1 MTPIEIVAPE
11 KVGFSATRLGRIG
24 DLMRRY
30 VDSGKLAGT
39 LSLVSRRGQ
48 VVYFDDYGQRD
59 MEAGARGAGAE
70 MTLDTLFRIYSMTKP
85 ITSVAALMLYEDGHF
100 LLDDPIA
107 DYLPAF
113 ADVQVCVGM
122 DATGM
127 RLARP
132 ERAPTVR
139 DLMRHTAGLSYGWFQ
154 DTPVDQAYRDAKMDQ
169 RQYNLEEGVD
179 RLAKLP
185 LVYHPGRGWRYSF
198 STDVLGRLVE
208 VLSGESLD
216 EFFQHNILG
225 PLGMNDTAFQVAPE
239 KVDRFAACYTLPN
252 QTGFIADGSPPPP
265 ADAKLA
271 LMEDPATSRFTQPPV
286 FLSGGGGLV
295 ASTADYLRFCQML
308 LNGGVLDGTRLLG
321 RKTVETMTMNHLPAE
336 LIPFGVSVP
345 DPGQGF
351 GLGVK
356 VLVDQAASGRLGSLG
371 MYGWGGAATT
381 TFWIDP
387 AEELIGIFMTQF
399 MPSGYYPVTTQFQR
413 TVYQAL
419 VD

>member
-11 KVGFSATRLGRIG
+11 KAGFSATRLGRIG
-24 DLMRRY
+24 DLTRRY
-30 VDSGKLAGT
+30 VDGGKLAGAV
-39 LSLVSRRGQ
+39 SLVSRRGK

-59 MEAGARGAGAE
+59 REAGAE
-70 MTLDTLFRIYSMTKP
+70 MTLDTLFRLYSMTKP

-122 DATGM
+122 DVTGM

-132 ERAPTVR
+132 ERPPSVR

-169 RQYNLEEGVD
+169 RQYSLTEGVEQ
-179 RLAKLP
+179 LAKLP
-185 LVYHPGRGWRYSF
+185 LVYHPGRAWRYSYA
-198 STDVLGRLVE
+198 TDVLGRLVE

-216 EFFQHNILG
+216 EFLQRHILG
-225 PLGMNDTAFQVAPE
+225 PLGMRDTAFQVAPE
-239 KVDRFAACYTLPN
+239 KVERFAACYTLPN
-252 QTGFIADGSPPPP
+252 NAQFIADGSTPSP
-265 ADAKLA
+265 ADTTLA
-271 LMEDPATSRFTQPPV
+271 LMETPATSRFTKPPV

-295 ASTADYLRFCQML
+295 GSTADYLRFCQML
-308 LNGGVLDGTRLLG
+308 LNRGVLDGVRLLG
-321 RKTVETMTMNHLPAE
+321 RKTVELMTMNHLPAE
-336 LIPFGVSVP
+336 LIPINISMP
-345 DPGQGF
+345 DPGAGF

-356 VLVDQAASGRLGSLG
+356 VLVDQAVSGRLGSPG

-399 MPSGYYPVTTQFQR
+399 MPSGHYPVTTQFQR

>member
-11 KVGFSATRLGRIG
+11 KAGFSATRLGRIG
-24 DLMRRY
+24 DVMRRY
-30 VDSGKLAGT
+30 VDGGKLAGT
-39 LSLVSRRGQ
+39 VSLVSRRGQ

-59 MEAGARGAGAE
+59 REAGAE

-85 ITSVAALMLYEDGHF
+85 ITSVAALMLFEEGHY

-107 DYLPAF
+107 NFLPAF

-122 DATGM
+122 DMTGM

-132 ERAPTVR
+132 ERPPTVR
-139 DLMRHTAGLSYGWFQ
+139 DLMRHTAGLSYGWHQ
-154 DTPVDQAYRDAKMDQ
+154 DTPVDQAYRDAGIKIHPE
-169 RQYNLEEGVD
+169 YNLAEMVD

-185 LVYHPGRGWRYSF
+185 LVYHPGRAWRYSF
-198 STDVLGRLVE
+198 ATDVLGRLVE
-208 VLSGESLD
+208 VWSGESLD
-216 EFFQHNILG
+216 EFLQRHIFA
-225 PLGMNDTAFQVAPE
+225 PLGMTDTAFQVVPE
-239 KVDRFAACYTLPN
+239 KLDRFATCYTLPDMA
-252 QTGFIADGSPPPP
+252 GYV
-265 ADAKLA
+265 ADAESGNGPRRLVVQDA
-271 LMEDPATSRFTQPPV
+271 PETSKYTKPPV

-308 LNGGVLDGTRLLG
+308 LNGGVLDGTRILG
-321 RKTVETMTMNHLPAE
+321 RKTVELMTMNHLPPE
-336 LIPFGVSVP
+336 LIPIAITVP
-345 DPGQGF
+345 DPGAGF

-356 VLVDQAASGRLGSLG
+356 VLVDQAASGRLGSPG

-381 TFWIDP
+381 VFWIDP

-419 VD
+419 V

>member
-11 KVGFSATRLGRIG
+11 RAGFSATRLGRIG

-30 VDSGKLAGT
+30 VDPGKLVGT
-39 LSLVSRRGQ
+39 VSLVSRRGQ

-59 MEAGARGAGAE
+59 REAGAE

-85 ITSVAALMLYEDGHF
+85 ITSVAALMLFEEGHY

-107 DYLPAF
+107 NYLPAF
-113 ADVQVCVGM
+113 ADVQVCAGM
-122 DATGM
+122 DITGM
-127 RLARP
+127 RLVRP
-132 ERAPTVR
+132 ERPPTVR

-154 DTPVDQAYRDAKMDQ
+154 DTPVDQAYRDAQMDQ
-169 RQYNLEEGVD
+169 RQYSLAEGVD

-185 LVYHPGRGWRYSF
+185 LVYHPGRAWRYSF
-198 STDVLGRLVE
+198 ATDVLGRLVE
-208 VLSGESLD
+208 VWSGESLD
-216 EFFQHNILG
+216 EFFQRHIFG

-239 KVDRFAACYTLPN
+239 KIDRFATCYTLPDMA
-252 QTGFIADGSPPPP
+252 GYIADGASAPNRRSLVVQ
-265 ADAKLA
+265 DT
-271 LMEDPATSRFTQPPV
+271 PATSQFAKPPL

-295 ASTADYLRFCQML
+295 ASAADYLRFCQML

-321 RKTVETMTMNHLPAE
+321 RKTVELMTMNHLPAE
-336 LIPFGVSVP
+336 LIPIAVSIP
-345 DPGQGF
+345 DPGAGF

-356 VLVDQAASGRLGSLG
+356 VLVDQAASGRLGSPG

-387 AEELIGIFMTQF
+387 VEELIGIFMTQF

-419 VD
+419 VG

>member
-11 KVGFSATRLGRIG
+11 RVGFSSTRLGRIG
-24 DLMRRY
+24 DVMRRY

-39 LSLVSRRGQ
+39 VSLVYRRGQ
-48 VVYFDDYGQRD
+48 VVYFDDYGRRNLD
-59 MEAGARGAGAE
+59 TGAE
-70 MTLDTLFRIYSMTKP
+70 MTLDTIFRIYSMTKP
-85 ITSVAALMLYEDGHF
+85 ITTVAALMLFEEGHF

-107 DYLPAF
+107 NFLPEF

-122 DATGM
+122 DMAGM
-127 RLARP
+127 RLAPP

-169 RQYNLEEGVD
+169 RGYSLAEGVE

-185 LVYHPGRGWRYSF
+185 LVYHPGRAWRYSYA
-198 STDVLGRLVE
+198 TDVLGRLVE
-208 VLSGESLD
+208 VWSGESLD
-216 EFFQHNILG
+216 EFFHRHILG
-225 PLGMNDTAFQVAPE
+225 PLGMTDTAFHVAPE
-239 KVDRFAACYTLPN
+239 KLDRFAACYTRADIP
-252 QTGFIADGSPPPP
+252 GFMTDGSAASDSKELVVQDAPETSSYATPP
-265 ADAKLA
+265 L
-271 LMEDPATSRFTQPPV
+271 FV
-286 FLSGGGGLV
+286 SGGGGLV
-295 ASTADYLRFCQML
+295 GTTADYLRFCQML
-308 LNGGVLDGTRLLG
+308 LNGGALDGVRLLG
-321 RKTVETMTMNHLPAE
+321 RKTVEVMTMNHLPPE
-336 LIPFGVSVP
+336 LIPIAVSLP
-345 DPGQGF
+345 DPGAGF

-356 VLVDQAASGRLGSLG
+356 VLVDQAASGRLGSPG

-387 AEELIGIFMTQF
+387 AEEMIGIFMTQF
-399 MPSGYYPVTTQFQR
+399 MPSGHYPVTTQFQR

>member
-11 KVGFSATRLGRIG
+11 KAGFSATRLGRIG

-30 VDSGKLAGT
+30 VDTGKLAGT
-39 LSLVSRRGQ
+39 VSLVSRRGQ

-59 MEAGARGAGAE
+59 REANAE
-70 MTLDTLFRIYSMTKP
+70 MTLDTVFRIYSMTKP
-85 ITSVAALMLYEDGHF
+85 ITSVAGLMLFEDGHF

-122 DATGM
+122 DITGM

-139 DLMRHTAGLSYGWFQ
+139 DLMRHTAGLSYGWHQ
-154 DTPVDQAYRDAKMDQ
+154 DTPVDQAYRDAKMSE
-169 RQYNLEEGVD
+169 RQYSLAEGVD
-179 RLAKLP
+179 QLAKLP
-185 LVYHPGRGWRYSF
+185 LAYHPGQAWRYSY

-208 VLSGESLD
+208 VWSGESLD
-216 EFFQHNILG
+216 DFFQRNIFG
-225 PLGMNDTAFQVAPE
+225 PLGMTDTAFQVAPE

-252 QTGFIADGSPPPP
+252 NTGFIADGSALSP
-265 ADAKLA
+265 ADVTLA
-271 LMEDPATSRFTQPPV
+271 LMEAPATSRFAKPPV

-308 LNGGVLDGTRLLG
+308 LNGGVLDGARLLG
-321 RKTVETMTMNHLPAE
+321 RKTVELMTMNHLPAA
-336 LIPFGVSVP
+336 LIPIAISMP
-345 DPGQGF
+345 DAGAGF

-356 VLVDQAASGRLGSLG
+356 VLVDQAASGRLGSPG
-371 MYGWGGAATT
+371 IYGWGGAATT
-381 TFWIDP
+381 VFWIDP
-387 AEELIGIFMTQF
+387 VEEVIGIFMTQF
-399 MPSGYYPVTTQFQR
+399 MPSGHYPVTTQFQR

>member
-11 KVGFSATRLGRIG
+11 KAGFSATRLGRIG
-24 DLMRRY
+24 DVMRRY
-30 VDSGKLAGT
+30 VDGGKLAGT
-39 LSLVSRRGQ
+39 VSLVSRRGK
-48 VVYFDDYGQRD
+48 VVYFDDYGQRNL
-59 MEAGARGAGAE
+59 ETGAE

-85 ITSVAALMLYEDGHF
+85 ITSVAALMLFEEGHY

-107 DYLPAF
+107 NFLPAF

-122 DATGM
+122 DMAGM

-132 ERAPTVR
+132 ERPPTVR
-139 DLMRHTAGLSYGWFQ
+139 DLMRHTAGLSYGWLQ
-154 DTPVDQAYRDAKMDQ
+154 DTPVDQTYRDAGIKIHPEYD
-169 RQYNLEEGVD
+169 LAEGVEK
-179 RLAKLP
+179 LAKLP
-185 LVYHPGRGWRYSF
+185 LAYHPGWAWRYSYA
-198 STDVLGRLVE
+198 TDVLGRLVE

-216 EFFQHNILG
+216 EFFQRHIFG
-225 PLGMNDTAFQVAPE
+225 PLGMHDTAFHVPAE
-239 KVDRFAACYTLPN
+239 KIDRFSAVYALT
-252 QTGFIADGSPPPP
+252 
-265 ADAKLA
+265 DAKDFASTLSA
-271 LMEDPATSRFTQPPV
+271 IPKPGATLQSMESSNSKFTTPPL

-308 LNGGVLDGTRLLG
+308 LNRGVLDGTRLLG
-321 RKTVETMTMNHLPAE
+321 RKTVDLMTMNHLPPE
-336 LIPFGVSVP
+336 LIPIAVTVP
-345 DPGQGF
+345 DPGAGF

-356 VLVDQAASGRLGSLG
+356 VLVDQAASGRLGSPG

-387 AEELIGIFMTQF
+387 VEEIIGIFMTQF

>member
-30 VDSGKLAGT
+30 VDGGKLAGT
-39 LSLVSRRGQ
+39 VSLVSRRGQ

-59 MEAGARGAGAE
+59 REAGAE

-107 DYLPAF
+107 NFLPAF

-122 DATGM
+122 DPTGM
-127 RLARP
+127 RLACP
-132 ERAPTVR
+132 ERPPTVR
-139 DLMRHTAGLSYGWFQ
+139 DLMRHTAGLSYGWHH

-169 RQYNLEEGVD
+169 RQYSLTEGVD
-179 RLAKLP
+179 MLAKLP
-185 LVYHPGRGWRYSF
+185 LVYHPGTAWRYSF
-198 STDVLGRLVE
+198 ATDVLGRLVE
-208 VLSGESLD
+208 VWSGEALD
-216 EFFQHNILG
+216 EFLQRHIFG
-225 PLGMNDTAFQVAPE
+225 PLGMTDTAFQVAPE
-239 KVDRFAACYTLPN
+239 KIDRFAACYTLPN
-252 QTGFIADGSPPPP
+252 NSGFVADASAPSP
-265 ADAKLA
+265 ADAKLL
-271 LMEDPATSRFTQPPV
+271 LMEAPATSRFAKPPI

-295 ASTADYLRFCQML
+295 ASTGDYLRFCQML
-308 LNGGVLDGTRLLG
+308 LNGGVLDGARILG
-321 RKTVETMTMNHLPAE
+321 RKTVELMTMNHLPPE
-336 LIPFGVSVP
+336 LIPIAVSIP
-345 DPGQGF
+345 DPGAGF

-356 VLVDQAASGRLGSLG
+356 VLVDQAASGRLGSPG

-387 AEELIGIFMTQF
+387 AEEIIGIFMTQF

>member
-11 KVGFSATRLGRIG
+11 KAGFSATRLGRIG

-30 VDSGKLAGT
+30 VDGGKLAGT
-39 LSLVSRRGQ
+39 VSLVSRRGK

-59 MEAGARGAGAE
+59 REAGAE

-85 ITSVAALMLYEDGHF
+85 ITTVAALMLYEDGHF

-107 DYLPAF
+107 NFLPAF
-113 ADVQVCVGM
+113 ADVQVCAGM

-127 RLARP
+127 RLVRP
-132 ERAPTVR
+132 ERPPTVR

-169 RQYNLEEGVD
+169 RQYTLTEGVEM
-179 RLAKLP
+179 LAKLP
-185 LVYHPGRGWRYSF
+185 LVYHPGRAWRYSF
-198 STDVLGRLVE
+198 ATDVLGRLVE

-216 EFFQHNILG
+216 EFFQRHIFG
-225 PLGMNDTAFQVAPE
+225 PLGMQDTAFSVAPE
-239 KVDRFAACYTLPN
+239 KIDRFAACYTVSSAGQFTATP
-252 QTGFIADGSPPPP
+252 GADSAP
-265 ADAKLA
+265 ARTLT
-271 LMEDPATSRFTQPPV
+271 LMEAPASSRFAKPPL

-295 ASTADYLRFCQML
+295 ASTGDYLRFCQML
-308 LNGGVLDGTRLLG
+308 LNRGVVDGVRLLG

-336 LIPFGVSVP
+336 LIPINVSVP
-345 DPGQGF
+345 DPGAGF

-356 VLVDQAASGRLGSLG
+356 VLVDQAASGRLGSPG

-387 AEELIGIFMTQF
+387 VEEIIGIFMTQF
-399 MPSGYYPVTTQFQR
+399 MPSGHYPITTEFQR
-413 TVYQAL
+413 TVYQAV

>member
-11 KVGFSATRLGRIG
+11 RAGFSATRLGRIG
-24 DLMRRY
+24 DVMRRY
-30 VDSGKLAGT
+30 VDAGKLAGT
-39 LSLVSRRGQ
+39 VSLVSRRGQ
-48 VVYFDDYGQRD
+48 VVYFDDYGQRNL
-59 MEAGARGAGAE
+59 ETGAE

-85 ITSVAALMLYEDGHF
+85 ITSVAALMLFEDGHY

-122 DATGM
+122 DLAGM

-132 ERAPTVR
+132 ERPPTVR
-139 DLMRHTAGLSYGWFQ
+139 DLMRHTAGLSYGWHQ

-169 RQYNLEEGVD
+169 RQYSLTEGVEM
-179 RLAKLP
+179 LAKLP
-185 LVYHPGRGWRYSF
+185 LVYHPGTAWRYSF

-208 VLSGESLD
+208 VWSGESLD
-216 EFFQHNILG
+216 EFFQRHIFA
-225 PLGMNDTAFQVAPE
+225 PLGMTDTAFQVAPE
-239 KVDRFAACYTLPN
+239 KIDRFAACYTLPN
-252 QTGFIADGSPPPP
+252 MTGYV
-265 ADAKLA
+265 ADAEPGNGQRRLVVQDA
-271 LMEDPATSRFTQPPV
+271 PETSKFAKPPV
-286 FLSGGGGLV
+286 FLSGGGGLT
-295 ASTADYLRFCQML
+295 ASTGDYLRFCQML
-308 LNGGVLDGTRLLG
+308 LNGGALDGRRILG
-321 RKTVETMTMNHLPAE
+321 RKTVELMTMNHLPSE
-336 LIPFGVSVP
+336 LIPIAVTVP
-345 DPGQGF
+345 DPGAGF

-356 VLVDQAASGRLGSLG
+356 VLVDQAASGRLGSQG

-387 AEELIGIFMTQF
+387 VEEIIGIFMTQF

-419 VD
+419 V

>member
-11 KVGFSATRLGRIG
+11 KAGFSATRLGRIG

-39 LSLVSRRGQ
+39 VSLVSRRGK
-48 VVYFDDYGQRD
+48 VVYFDDYGQRNP
-59 MEAGARGAGAE
+59 ETGAQ

-122 DATGM
+122 EITGM

-132 ERAPTVR
+132 ERPPSVR
-139 DLMRHTAGLSYGWFQ
+139 DLMRHTSGLSYGWFQ

-169 RQYNLEEGVD
+169 RQYSLAEGVD
-179 RLAKLP
+179 QLAKLP
-185 LVYHPGRGWRYSF
+185 LVYHPGRAWRYSF
-198 STDVLGRLVE
+198 ATDVLGRLVE

-216 EFFQHNILG
+216 DFLQRHICG
-225 PLGMNDTAFQVAPE
+225 PLGMRDTAFHVAPE

-252 QTGFIADGSPPPP
+252 NAGFIADGSAPSPT
-265 ADAKLA
+265 DTTLV
-271 LMEDPATSRFTQPPV
+271 LMEAPASSRFTKPPI

-295 ASTADYLRFCQML
+295 GSTADYLRFCQML
-308 LNGGVLDGTRLLG
+308 LNRGVLDGVRLLG
-321 RKTVETMTMNHLPAE
+321 RKTVELMTMNHLPAE
-336 LIPFGVSVP
+336 LIPINISMP
-345 DPGQGF
+345 DPGAGF

-356 VLVDQAASGRLGSLG
+356 VLVDQAASGRLGSPG

-387 AEELIGIFMTQF
+387 VEELIGIFMTQF
-399 MPSGYYPVTTQFQR
+399 MPSGHYPVTTQFQR